1 MGNRGEPENPVVWKA
16 LLQLELGS
24 FFRVFNVYNRFYN
37 NIKDGDTQ
45 LQVQGYKFSSGIYTV
60 GLHLNC
66 RYRDDSYWEAPFLR
80 AGRNK
85 VVNILNKKP
94 VSSIF
99 LQFCFL
105 FNFTY

>member
-1 MGNRGEPENPVVWKA
+1 M
-16 LLQLELGS
+16 LQLELGS
-24 FFRVFNVYNRFYN
+24 FFRLFNEYSHFYI
-37 NIKDGDTQ
+37 NIKDVDTQ
-45 LQVQGYKFSSGIYTV
+45 LQVQGYKAGFCSGVYAV

-66 RYRDDSYWEAPFLR
+66 KYRDDSYWEAPFLR
-80 AGRNK
+80 AGGNK

-99 LQFCFL
+99 FQFYFL

>member
-16 LLQLELGS
+16 VLQLKLDS
-24 FFRVFNVYNRFYN
+24 FFRVFNVYNHFYIT
-37 NIKDGDTQ
+37 IKDVDTQ
-45 LQVQGYKFSSGIYTV
+45 LQQYKAGFCSRIYAV

-66 RYRDDSYWEAPFLR
+66 KHRDDSYWEAPFLR

-99 LQFCFL
+99 LQFYFL